1 MRALLI
7 EDDPHLGDT
16 LRRALEAEGYLV
28 DWLTSAEQGQA
39 ALESTEVDLMILDR
53 RLPGISGEQWL
64 RRLRAEGFRTPVLML
79 TALGEV
85 GQRVEGLDAGADDYL
100 GKPFDLDEVLARLRA
115 LARRRTVEPTSVL
128 KVGELELDRASR
140 AVRLRG
146 ETIELSSPEVSL
158 LEKLMDNAGS
168 YVTKSRLADS
178 VYGFGQDVTDNAVEA
193 MISRLRKRL
202 GRDTI
207 RTLRGVGYRLDP

>member
-7 EDDPHLGDT
+7 EDDSHLGDT
-16 LRRALEAEGYLV
+16 LRRALEAEGYVV
-28 DWLTSAEQGQA
+28 DWLTSAEQGQV

-100 GKPFDLDEVLARLRA
+100 AKPFDLEEVLARLRA

-128 KVGELELDRASR
+128 TVGDLELDRASR
-140 AVRLRG
+140 TVSLHGEAV
-146 ETIELSSPEVSL
+146 ELSALEVSL
-158 LEKLMDNAGS
+158 LEKLMDHAGS

-178 VYGFGQDVTDNAVEA
+178 VYGFGQEVTDNAVEA

-202 GRDTI
+202 GRETI
-207 RTLRGVGYRLDP
+207 RTLRGVGYRLDL

>member
-16 LRRALEAEGYLV
+16 LCRALEGEGYVV
-28 DWLTSAEQGQA
+28 DWLTSAEQGQV
-39 ALESTEVDLMILDR
+39 ALESTEVDLMVLDR
-53 RLPGISGEQWL
+53 RLPGISGERWL
-64 RRLRAEGFRTPVLML
+64 RRLRAAGFRIPVLML

-100 GKPFDLDEVLARLRA
+100 AKPFDLDEVLARLRA

-128 KVGELELDRASR
+128 TVGELELDRASR

-146 ETIELSSPEVSL
+146 EAIELSSLEVSL
-158 LEKLMDNAGS
+158 LEKLMDHAGT

-193 MISRLRKRL
+193 IVSRLRKRL
-202 GRDTI
+202 GRQVI
-207 RTLRGVGYRLDP
+207 RTLRGVGYRLEL